1 MNKRYV
7 NAVLLVALA
16 ANLYL
21 GARNYGNS
29 AEPKDRDQVFE
40 QMRKFST
47 VMEQVRMHYVDA
59 EKATYENLVEGA
71 LDGML
76 KQLDPHSGY
85 LSAKKHEDLQNDTR
99 QQFGGIGVVISIR
112 NDTLTV
118 IDVMEDGPSEKAGL
132 LAGDRIVKIGDKPT
146 KGFNTGNAAE
156 LLRGTPGTDVQIT
169 VYRGKETEKEF
180 KLTRAIIKTKTVRDL
195 RGKSEFPL
203 LEKPIGYLRISSF
216 SSKTA
221 NELEVALVKMEKAG
235 MKGLVLDLRD
245 NPGGL
250 LQQSSLVAEKFLKA
264 GQLVVST
271 EGRNGRVQE
280 KLVASAANHRMLPIV
295 VLVNQGSASASEIVA
310 GCLQDLKR
318 AEVVGVKTFGKG
330 SVQSIRPLRDGSA
343 IRITTAKYYTPS
355 HRTIHGKGI
364 EPDHVV
370 EMTPEQMRNVMLQ
383 RSPVG
388 LEGFAKE
395 EQKKIREAKDL
406 QLDKAL
412 ELLRTKLKQD

>member
-29 AEPKDRDQVFE
+29 AEHKDRDQVFE

-132 LAGDRIVKIGDKPT
+132 LAGDRIVKIDDKPT

-169 VYRGKETEKEF
+169 VQRGKDTEKEF

-364 EPDHVV
+364 EPDHMV

-388 LEGFAKE
+388 LEGFTKE

-406 QLDKAL
+406 HLDKAL
-412 ELLRTKLKQD
+412 ELLRTKLKQG

>member
-1 MNKRYV
+1 
-7 NAVLLVALA
+7 
-16 ANLYL
+16 
-21 GARNYGNS
+21 
-29 AEPKDRDQVFE
+29 
-40 QMRKFST
+40 MRKFST

-59 EKATYENLVEGA
+59 EKVTYENLVEGA

-132 LAGDRIVKIGDKPT
+132 LAGDRIVKIGDRPT

-156 LLRGTPGTDVQIT
+156 LLRGTPGTDAQIT
-169 VYRGKETEKEF
+169 VHRGKDTEKEF

-318 AEVVGVKTFGKG
+318 AEIVGVKTFGKG

-412 ELLRTKLKQD
+412 ELLRTKFKQG

>member
-1 MNKRYV
+1 MR
-7 NAVLLVALA
+7 LA
-16 ANLYL
+16 
-21 GARNYGNS
+21 
-29 AEPKDRDQVFE
+29 PRD
-40 QMRKFST
+40 
-47 VMEQVRMHYVDA
+47 
-59 EKATYENLVEGA
+59 
-71 LDGML
+71 
-76 KQLDPHSGY
+76 
-85 LSAKKHEDLQNDTR
+85 AKKHEDLQNDTR

-388 LEGFAKE
+388 LDGFTKE

-412 ELLRTKLKQD
+412 ELLRTMLKQG

>member
-1 MNKRYV
+1 M
-7 NAVLLVALA
+7 
-16 ANLYL
+16 
-21 GARNYGNS
+21 
-29 AEPKDRDQVFE
+29 
-40 QMRKFST
+40 
-47 VMEQVRMHYVDA
+47 
-59 EKATYENLVEGA
+59 
-71 LDGML
+71 
-76 KQLDPHSGY
+76 
-85 LSAKKHEDLQNDTR
+85 
-99 QQFGGIGVVISIR
+99 
-112 NDTLTV
+112 
-118 IDVMEDGPSEKAGL
+118 
-132 LAGDRIVKIGDKPT
+132 
-146 KGFNTGNAAE
+146 
-156 LLRGTPGTDVQIT
+156 
-169 VYRGKETEKEF
+169 
-180 KLTRAIIKTKTVRDL
+180 
-195 RGKSEFPL
+195 
-203 LEKPIGYLRISSF
+203 
-216 SSKTA
+216 
-221 NELEVALVKMEKAG
+221 KMEKAG

-318 AEVVGVKTFGKG
+318 AEIVGVKTFGKG

-364 EPDHVV
+364 EPDHMV
-370 EMTPEQMRNVMLQ
+370 EMTPEQMRNVMLR

-388 LEGFAKE
+388 LDGFTEE

-412 ELLRTKLKQD
+412 ELLRAKLKQD